1 VYDLVNAP
9 LPKLPK
15 SVKLA
20 VKAKEDCLMKKS
32 VILCMV
38 AVVLISVFVGFS
50 VKNSEVNE
58 NVETSS
64 FSASKETTLPVTT
77 AENDTKADTTTTAP
91 TPTTTTKTTNK
102 IELSETTTKRKV
114 VSTTSKPVQTTKSIT
129 TSKQPTTKKASQ
141 CSNNNN
147 HSMKCGNMGRWFDS
161 KSDVKAY
168 VDSVMKSWADKW
180 ESGEISDDEYFANCP
195 QGYECWSCGYCGKWT
210 GNFK

>member
-1 VYDLVNAP
+1 MTKKHLLTISFIVLSAIIMVSCSNTQGVVSE
-9 LPKLPK
+9 K
-15 SVKLA
+15 S
-20 VKAKEDCLMKKS
+20 
-32 VILCMV
+32 
-38 AVVLISVFVGFS
+38 
-50 VKNSEVNE
+50 
-58 NVETSS
+58 T
-64 FSASKETTLPVTT
+64 TTLPSAESTSVTEST
-77 AENDTKADTTTTAP
+77 TVNTTVQKTDNTSAESSISQA
-91 TPTTTTKTTNK
+91 TKTTNTK
-102 IELSETTTKRKV
+102 TAKASTNKPTSPNTKADKAVQNTTKTV
-114 VSTTSKPVQTTKSIT
+114 TTTSKITT

>member
-1 VYDLVNAP
+1 MKKILIVIAVLVLLFSGYAVVNSSVDKSNEDVSFSVSKSTTKENA
-9 LPKLPK
+9 LSQHIESNISVNTVTAELDTINANTTSQKADATTVDVTAKKIVDK
-15 SVKLA
+15 SVDK
-20 VKAKEDCLMKKS
+20 KAFE
-32 VILCMV
+32 
-38 AVVLISVFVGFS
+38 
-50 VKNSEVNE
+50 
-58 NVETSS
+58 
-64 FSASKETTLPVTT
+64 
-77 AENDTKADTTTTAP
+77 
-91 TPTTTTKTTNK
+91 
-102 IELSETTTKRKV
+102 
-114 VSTTSKPVQTTKSIT
+114 STTSKPVQTTKSTTQHTT

-195 QGYECWSCGYCGKWT
+195 QGYECWICGYCGKWT

>member
-1 VYDLVNAP
+1 MPKKHLLTILFIVLSAIILVSCSNTQ
-9 LPKLPK
+9 
-15 SVKLA
+15 
-20 VKAKEDCLMKKS
+20 
-32 VILCMV
+32 
-38 AVVLISVFVGFS
+38 AVV
-50 VKNSEVNE
+50 SEKS
-58 NVETSS
+58 T
-64 FSASKETTLPVTT
+64 TTLPSAESTSVTEST
-77 AENDTKADTTTTAP
+77 TVNTTVQKTDNASAESSISQA
-91 TPTTTTKTTNK
+91 TKTTNT
-102 IELSETTTKRKV
+102 ETAKANTNKPTSPNTKADKAVQNTTKTV
-114 VSTTSKPVQTTKSIT
+114 TTTSKITT
-129 TSKQPTTKKASQ
+129 TSKQPTTQKASQ

>member
-1 VYDLVNAP
+1 MTKKHLLTILFIVLSAIILVSCSNTQ
-9 LPKLPK
+9 
-15 SVKLA
+15 
-20 VKAKEDCLMKKS
+20 
-32 VILCMV
+32 
-38 AVVLISVFVGFS
+38 AVV
-50 VKNSEVNE
+50 SEKS
-58 NVETSS
+58 T
-64 FSASKETTLPVTT
+64 TTLPSAESTSVTEST
-77 AENDTKADTTTTAP
+77 TVNTTVQKTDNASAESSISKA
-91 TPTTTTKTTNK
+91 TKTTNT
-102 IELSETTTKRKV
+102 ETAKASTNKPTSPNTTADKAVQNTTKTV
-114 VSTTSKPVQTTKSIT
+114 TTTSKITT

>member
-1 VYDLVNAP
+1 
-9 LPKLPK
+9 
-15 SVKLA
+15 
-20 VKAKEDCLMKKS
+20 MTKKHLLTIS
-32 VILCMV
+32 FIVLSAIIMV
-38 AVVLISVFVGFS
+38 SCSNTQAVV
-50 VKNSEVNE
+50 SEKS
-58 NVETSS
+58 T
-64 FSASKETTLPVTT
+64 TTLPSAESTSVTEST
-77 AENDTKADTTTTAP
+77 TVNTTVQKTDNTSAESSISQA
-91 TPTTTTKTTNK
+91 TKTVT
-102 IELSETTTKRKV
+102 
-114 VSTTSKPVQTTKSIT
+114 TTSKITT

-180 ESGEISDDEYFANCP
+180 ESGEISDNEYFANCP

>member
-1 VYDLVNAP
+1 
-9 LPKLPK
+9 
-15 SVKLA
+15 
-20 VKAKEDCLMKKS
+20 MKKS

-38 AVVLISVFVGFS
+38 AVMLISVFVGCS

-58 NVETSS
+58 NAETSS
-64 FSASKETTLPVTT
+64 FSVSKETTLSVST
-77 AENDTKADTTTTAP
+77 AENDTKADTTTTTAP
-91 TPTTTTKTTNK
+91 TANKKITSATSNK

-114 VSTTSKPVQTTKSIT
+114 VSTTSKPAQTTKSTTQHIKKATT
-129 TSKQPTTKKASQ
+129 TSKQPTTQKASQ

-147 HSMKCGNMGRWFDS
+147 HSIKCGNMGRWFAG

>member
-1 VYDLVNAP
+1 
-9 LPKLPK
+9 
-15 SVKLA
+15 
-20 VKAKEDCLMKKS
+20 MTKKHLLT
-32 VILCMV
+32 ILFIVLSAIIMV
-38 AVVLISVFVGFS
+38 SCSNTQAVV
-50 VKNSEVNE
+50 SEKS
-58 NVETSS
+58 T
-64 FSASKETTLPVTT
+64 TTLPSAESTSVTEST
-77 AENDTKADTTTTAP
+77 TVNTTVQKTDNTSAESSISQ
-91 TPTTTTKTTNK
+91 TTKTTNTK
-102 IELSETTTKRKV
+102 TAKASTNKPTSPNTKADKAVKNTTKTV
-114 VSTTSKPVQTTKSIT
+114 TTTSKITT
-129 TSKQPTTKKASQ
+129 TSKQPTTQKVSQ

>member
-1 VYDLVNAP
+1 
-9 LPKLPK
+9 
-15 SVKLA
+15 
-20 VKAKEDCLMKKS
+20 MTKKHLLT
-32 VILCMV
+32 ILFIVLSAIIMV
-38 AVVLISVFVGFS
+38 SCSNTQAVV
-50 VKNSEVNE
+50 SEKS
-58 NVETSS
+58 T
-64 FSASKETTLPVTT
+64 TTLPSAESTSVTEST
-77 AENDTKADTTTTAP
+77 TVNTTVQKTDNTSAESSISQA
-91 TPTTTTKTTNK
+91 TKTTNTK
-102 IELSETTTKRKV
+102 TVKASTNKPTSPNTKADKAVQNTTKTV
-114 VSTTSKPVQTTKSIT
+114 TTTSKITT
-129 TSKQPTTKKASQ
+129 TSKQPTTQKASQ

>member
-1 VYDLVNAP
+1 
-9 LPKLPK
+9 
-15 SVKLA
+15 
-20 VKAKEDCLMKKS
+20 MTKKHLLT
-32 VILCMV
+32 ILFIVLSAIIMV
-38 AVVLISVFVGFS
+38 SCSNTQAVV
-50 VKNSEVNE
+50 SEKS
-58 NVETSS
+58 T
-64 FSASKETTLPVTT
+64 TTLPSAESTSVTEST
-77 AENDTKADTTTTAP
+77 TVNTTVQKTDNTSAESSISQA
-91 TPTTTTKTTNK
+91 TKTTNTK
-102 IELSETTTKRKV
+102 TAKASTNKPTSPNTKADKAVQNTTKTV
-114 VSTTSKPVQTTKSIT
+114 TTTSKITT
-129 TSKQPTTKKASQ
+129 TSKQPTTQKASQ

>member
-1 VYDLVNAP
+1 MTKKHLLTILFIVLSAIILVSCSNTQ
-9 LPKLPK
+9 
-15 SVKLA
+15 
-20 VKAKEDCLMKKS
+20 
-32 VILCMV
+32 
-38 AVVLISVFVGFS
+38 AVV
-50 VKNSEVNE
+50 SEKS
-58 NVETSS
+58 T
-64 FSASKETTLPVTT
+64 TTLPSAESTSVTEST
-77 AENDTKADTTTTAP
+77 TVNTTVQKTDNTSAESSISQA
-91 TPTTTTKTTNK
+91 TKTTNTK
-102 IELSETTTKRKV
+102 TAKTSTNKPTSPNINADKAVQNTTKTV
-114 VSTTSKPVQTTKSIT
+114 TTTSKITT
-129 TSKQPTTKKASQ
+129 TSKQRTIQKASQ